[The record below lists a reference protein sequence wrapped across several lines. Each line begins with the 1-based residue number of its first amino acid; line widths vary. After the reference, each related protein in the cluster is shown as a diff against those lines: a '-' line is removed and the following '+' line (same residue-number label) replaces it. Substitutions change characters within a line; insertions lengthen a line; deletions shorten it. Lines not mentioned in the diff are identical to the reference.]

1 MPSFRKCYAKFF
13 TAVLYDMGPNK
24 NRAKMMLVKKYLTED
39 VRKSLSDVQA
49 KCGFTLNDVIRSGL
63 ENPDS
68 SIGAYA
74 GDADCYTKF
83 SALFNPVIEDYHG
96 FPCHGTHREDF
107 SRLDSASIPEF
118 APNHERL
125 LSTRIRIARNVEGV
139 AFPPAISATAQLK
152 LEQRIVS
159 VLENLK
165 GEFAGSYYPL
175 TDMTEELQARLIR
188 LHFLFKKGDRFMESA
203 GVNRNWPAGRGIFY
217 TKDKNFLV
225 WVNEEDHLR
234 IISMQQ
240 GGGLKAVYERL
251 RLAVA
256 HIGEQLQ
263 FARSERLG
271 YFSSCP
277 TNLGTT
283 MRASVHIRLPR
294 LSKREDFFT
303 LCNEMQLSVRGVHGE
318 HSESEDGVYDISNKQ
333 RLGITEVECIQILYN
348 GIEKLLRLEDSA

>member
-1 MPSFRKCYAKFF
+1 
-13 TAVLYDMGPNK
+13 
-24 NRAKMMLVKKYLTED
+24 MMLVEKFLTED
-39 VRKSLSDVQA
+39 VRRSLCGVQA
-49 KCGFTLNDVIRSGL
+49 RCGFTLNDVIRSGL

-68 SIGAYA
+68 NIGAYA

-83 SALFNPVIEDYHG
+83 SALFNPVIQDYHG
-96 FPCHGTHREDF
+96 FPSDGIHREDF
-107 SRLDSASIPEF
+107 SPLYSASIPELD
-118 APNHERL
+118 PNNERL
-125 LSTRIRIARNVEGV
+125 LSTRIRVARNVEGV
-139 AFPPAISATAQLK
+139 AFPPAISATAQLE

-165 GEFAGSYYPL
+165 GEFAGTYYSL
-175 TDMTEELQARLIR
+175 KDMTEEVQVRLTQ
-188 LHFLFKKGDRFMESA
+188 LHFLFKKGDRFLESA
-203 GVNRNWPAGRGIFY
+203 GVNRDWPAGRGIFY
-217 TKDKNFLV
+217 TKDKKFLV

-240 GGGLKAVYERL
+240 GGGLATVYERL
-251 RLAVA
+251 RIGVA

-294 LSKREDFFT
+294 LSQSEDFLK

-318 HSESEDGVYDISNKQ
+318 HSDSEDGVWDISNKQ
-333 RLGITEVECIQILYN
+333 RLGITEVDCIQILYD
-348 GIEKLLRLEDSA
+348 GIEKLLRLEDRA